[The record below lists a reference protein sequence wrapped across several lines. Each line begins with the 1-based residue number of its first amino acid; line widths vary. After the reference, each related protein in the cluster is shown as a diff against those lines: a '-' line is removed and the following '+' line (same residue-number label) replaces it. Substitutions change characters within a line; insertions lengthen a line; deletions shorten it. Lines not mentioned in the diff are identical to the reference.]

1 MSDLLYG
8 KNDLLPMLLA
18 LSVEQRINEILGRG
32 GIHDRDFKRIQG
44 YGDIIAEH
52 GDDLLYK
59 SKKPGETARY
69 FNQLADAISVMAFQ
83 PGGIT
88 FFGEHYE
95 ATTDRDKR

>member
-1 MSDLLYG
+1 MSDPLYG
-8 KNDLLPMLLA
+8 ENTILPILLPI
-18 LSVEQRINEILGRG
+18 SVEQRIHEIIQRG
-32 GIHDRDFKRIQG
+32 GVHERDIQRVKA

-69 FNQLADAISVMAFQ
+69 FNQLADAVSVLAFQ

-88 FFGEHYE
+88 VFGQHYE
-95 ATTDRDKR
+95 AKNE